1 MAEERV
7 DRARKMVRRINLIS
21 RSKGE
26 VIRVRVSYLS
36 ADQPN
41 EQ

>member
-1 MAEERV
+1 MAKERV
-7 DRARKMVRRINLIS
+7 DRARKMVRRTLLFIS

-36 ADQPN
+36 ADQR
-41 EQ
+41 

>member
-7 DRARKMVRRINLIS
+7 DRARKMVRRILTLIS

-26 VIRVRVSYLS
+26 LIRV
-36 ADQPN
+36 AAFHIT
-41 EQ
+41 